1 MKEAAATTLRR
12 ARERA
17 QLTQAQLA
25 ERANVAQSVVSAYES
40 SRREPSLETLRKLVS
55 AAGFDLDVALVPS
68 LPTSPRRR
76 SVEGNQ
82 SRLLRTLRALGATKV
97 RLFGSVARGD
107 DEPDGD
113 IDLLVDVAPDVG
125 LFSIGRM
132 RSEAERILGSSV
144 DIVPANS
151 LKPDVVE
158 RVLAEAIPLY
168 AVPHANG

>member
-1 MKEAAATTLRR
+1 MNETAASTIRGAR
-12 ARERA
+12 ARAE
-17 QLTQAQLA
+17 LTQVQLA
-25 ERANVAQSVVSAYES
+25 AKANVAQSVISAYES

-68 LPTSPRRR
+68 LPASSRRR

-82 SRLLRTLRALGATKV
+82 SRLLRTLRALGATEV

-107 DEPDGD
+107 DGPESD

-125 LFSIGRM
+125 LFALGRM
-132 RSEAERILGSSV
+132 RSEAERILGNSV

-151 LKPDVVE
+151 LKPDVAD
-158 RVLAEAIPLY
+158 RVLAEAIAL
-168 AVPHANG
+168 